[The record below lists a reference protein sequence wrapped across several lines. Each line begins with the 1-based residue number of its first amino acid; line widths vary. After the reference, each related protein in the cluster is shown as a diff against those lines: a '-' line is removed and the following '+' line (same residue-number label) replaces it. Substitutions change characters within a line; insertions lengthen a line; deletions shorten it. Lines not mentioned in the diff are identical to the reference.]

1 MKKFFKKKLSIEEC
15 VDSLMSLTRS
25 IPVDLVNDKAAL
37 EPLGLADVEPLR
49 LQLYYFQYIMY
60 RTNLILWS
68 KSKDELLY
76 ADISRQ
82 YYDRC
87 EDYINSFT
95 YNNKLDQGANYYSR
109 KKLFAEFH
117 KLLNDNYSERLKG
130 MICQMRLI
138 YHHLKGSEPSCVE
151 RSYLLSVAIE
161 IEDRII
167 YLVNSLK
174 LNF

>member
-1 MKKFFKKKLSIEEC
+1 ML
-15 VDSLMSLTRS
+15 SLTRS
-25 IPVDLVNDKAAL
+25 IPVDLVNDKTAL
-37 EPLGLADVEPLR
+37 EAMGLADVESLR
-49 LQLYYFQYIMY
+49 LQLYCFQYIMY

-87 EDYINSFT
+87 EDYINNFT
-95 YNNKLDQGANYYSR
+95 DNNRLDQGANYYSR
-109 KKLFAEFH
+109 KKLFAEFY

-130 MICQMRLI
+130 MICQMSLI
-138 YHHLKGSEPSCVE
+138 YYHLKDREPSCVE
-151 RSYLLSVAIE
+151 KSYLLSLAIE
-161 IEDRII
+161 IEDSII
-167 YLVNSLK
+167 NLINSLK